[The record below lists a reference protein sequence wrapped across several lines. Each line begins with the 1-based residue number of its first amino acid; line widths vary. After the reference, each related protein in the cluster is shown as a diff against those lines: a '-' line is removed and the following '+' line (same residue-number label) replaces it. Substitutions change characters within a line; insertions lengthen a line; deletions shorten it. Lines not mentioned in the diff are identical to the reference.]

1 MIYIEES
8 SLDITYQIQIY
19 NIYNFSLDLYFNR
32 DTGILN
38 ILRKVLKVV
47 DTEVK
52 YIIISNLNLHYLY

>member
-52 YIIISNLNLHYLY
+52 YIIISNLNLYHLY